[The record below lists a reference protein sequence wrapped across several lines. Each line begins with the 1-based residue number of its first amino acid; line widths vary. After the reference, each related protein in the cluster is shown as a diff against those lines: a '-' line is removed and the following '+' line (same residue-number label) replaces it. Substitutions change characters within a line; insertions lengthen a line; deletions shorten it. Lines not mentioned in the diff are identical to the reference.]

1 MRMLF
6 LGDIFGR
13 PGRAVVAQRLAG
25 LRRDL
30 GLTRILANAE
40 NASGGI
46 GLTAKSAR
54 QLLETGLDVLT
65 GGNHTFRHP
74 DLSPLLE
81 TSDRLLRPA
90 NYPAGAPGR
99 GWQVFRPRDAAP
111 YAVINLLGRT
121 FMAAVDCPFAAAE
134 GILGQLPADVP
145 LRLIDF
151 HAEATSEK
159 LALGWHLDGRVA
171 AVLGTHT
178 HVATL
183 DARVL
188 PGGTA
193 YVTDLGMTGPHD
205 GVIGMTKASSL
216 SRFLKAKGDRWEVAS
231 GDLQLHAMLVVTEGR
246 RAVSITRIQRGLP

>member
-1 MRMLF
+1 MP
-6 LGDIFGR
+6 IR
-13 PGRAVVAQRLAG
+13 PLHHGCSAIQRC
-25 LRRDL
+25 
-30 GLTRILANAE
+30 E
-40 NASGGI
+40 SWP
-46 GLTAKSAR
+46 SAISFR
-54 QLLETGLDVLT
+54 KGV
-65 GGNHTFRHP
+65 HTP
-74 DLSPLLE
+74 C
-81 TSDRLLRPA
+81 
-90 NYPAGAPGR
+90 
-99 GWQVFRPRDAAP
+99 
-111 YAVINLLGRT
+111 
-121 FMAAVDCPFAAAE
+121 DCPFRAVDA
-134 GILGQLPADVP
+134 ILARERADLV
-145 LRLIDF
+145 LVDF

-188 PGGTA
+188 PRGTA

-231 GDLQLHAMLVVTEGR
+231 GDLQLHAVLVVTEGR